1 MHNFHKLLINTDG
14 DTGPRGRYAH
24 LMVDD
29 SSEYE
34 ITLYGGLNP
43 TTTPI
48 VYFGDTGKL
57 RNNVWAK
64 IRDKGPGLLR
74 LQTWYTQVSER
85 YSLVV
90 LMATRYFTK
99 HGIVGVTLWTQR

>member
-1 MHNFHKLLINTDG
+1 MHNFHKLLNNTDG

-24 LMVDD
+24 SMVDD

-43 TTTPI
+43 TTTSI
-48 VYFGDTGKL
+48 VYFGDTWKL

-64 IRDKGPGLLR
+64 IRDKGPGLL
-74 LQTWYTQVSER
+74 YAADMV
-85 YSLVV
+85 
-90 LMATRYFTK
+90 
-99 HGIVGVTLWTQR
+99 